1 MPAEPEKKGPIMCR
15 KDGLWKLE
23 LDRRL
28 KTDDSITLLALG
40 DVKNEL
46 LAHLNRR
53 KDIEIIKMETR
64 YMKKREKGMGLKVTV
79 KSRQK
84 PTTESKQ

>member
-1 MPAEPEKKGPIMCR
+1 
-15 KDGLWKLE
+15 
-23 LDRRL
+23 
-28 KTDDSITLLALG
+28 
-40 DVKNEL
+40 
-46 LAHLNRR
+46 
-53 KDIEIIKMETR
+53 METR

>member
-1 MPAEPEKKGPIMCR
+1 MVKGPIMCR

-23 LDRRL
+23 LDRRI
-28 KTDDSITLLALG
+28 KTGESVTLMALG

-53 KDIEIIKMETR
+53 KDIEIIRIETR
-64 YMKKREKGMGLKVTV
+64 YEKTRKGNGIKSNREKK
-79 KSRQK
+79 
-84 PTTESKQ
+84 TELNIREIKINFC

>member
-1 MPAEPEKKGPIMCR
+1 MSVEHERKGPIMCR
-15 KDGLWKLE
+15 KDDLWKLE

-28 KTDDSITLLALG
+28 KTDKSITLMALG

-46 LAHLNRR
+46 LRYLNRR
-53 KDIEIIKMETR
+53 KDVEIIRIETR

-79 KSRQK
+79 KS
-84 PTTESKQ
+84 KQNQTFEKLK

>member
-1 MPAEPEKKGPIMCR
+1 MPAEPEKKGPILCR

-28 KTDDSITLLALG
+28 KTDDSITLMALG

-64 YMKKREKGMGLKVTV
+64 YMKKREKGMGLKVSV

>member
-23 LDRRL
+23 LEKRL

-53 KDIEIIKMETR
+53 KDIEILKMETR

>member
-1 MPAEPEKKGPIMCR
+1 LAKEKERKGPIMCR

-28 KTDDSITLLALG
+28 ETGETITLMALG

-46 LAHLNRR
+46 LRHLNKR
-53 KDIEIIKMETR
+53 KDIEIIRTETR
-64 YMKKREKGMGLKVTV
+64 YMKKREKGIGLKVTV
-79 KSRQK
+79 KSSK
-84 PTTESKQ
+84 KLATESKQ

>member
-1 MPAEPEKKGPIMCR
+1 MVKGPIMCR

-23 LDRRL
+23 LDRRI
-28 KTDDSITLLALG
+28 KTGESVTLMALG

-53 KDIEIIKMETR
+53 KDIEIIRIETR
-64 YMKKREKGMGLKVTV
+64 YEKTRKGNGIKSNLEKKTELNIREIKINFC
-79 KSRQK
+79 
-84 PTTESKQ
+84 

>member
-1 MPAEPEKKGPIMCR
+1 MPAESEKKGPIMCR

>member
-53 KDIEIIKMETR
+53 KDVEIIRIETR

-79 KSRQK
+79 KR
-84 PTTESKQ
+84 KQN

>member
-1 MPAEPEKKGPIMCR
+1 MCR

-23 LDRRL
+23 LERRI
-28 KTDDSITLLALG
+28 KTGESVTLMALG

-46 LAHLNRR
+46 LKHLNRR
-53 KDIEIIKMETR
+53 KDIEIVRMETR

-79 KSRQK
+79 KIK
-84 PTTESKQ
+84 KTKYP

>member
-1 MPAEPEKKGPIMCR
+1 MVKGPIMCR

-23 LDRRL
+23 LERRI
-28 KTDDSITLLALG
+28 KTGESVTLMALG

-53 KDIEIIKMETR
+53 KE
-64 YMKKREKGMGLKVTV
+64 LK
-79 KSRQK
+79 
-84 PTTESKQ
+84 

>member
-1 MPAEPEKKGPIMCR
+1 LAKETEIKGPIMCR

-28 KTDDSITLLALG
+28 KTDKSITLMALG
-40 DVKNEL
+40 DIKNEL
-46 LAHLNRR
+46 LRYLNRR
-53 KDIEIIKMETR
+53 KDVEIIRIETR

-79 KSRQK
+79 KR
-84 PTTESKQ
+84 KQN

>member
-23 LDRRL
+23 LEKRL

>member
-23 LDRRL
+23 LEKRL
-28 KTDDSITLLALG
+28 KTDDSITLMALG

>member
-1 MPAEPEKKGPIMCR
+1 MCR

-23 LDRRL
+23 LDKRL
-28 KTDDSITLLALG
+28 KTDDRVTLMALG
-40 DVKNEL
+40 DVKSEL

-53 KDIEIIKMETR
+53 KDIEIVKMETR

-79 KSRQK
+79 RSRQK
-84 PTTESKQ
+84 TTIESKL

>member
-23 LDRRL
+23 LEKRL

-53 KDIEIIKMETR
+53 KDVEIIRIETR

-79 KSRQK
+79 KR
-84 PTTESKQ
+84 KQN

>member
-1 MPAEPEKKGPIMCR
+1 MEPERKSPIMCR

-23 LDRRL
+23 LDKRL
-28 KTDDSITLLALG
+28 KTGDSITLMALG

-53 KDIEIIKMETR
+53 KDIEILKMETR

>member
-1 MPAEPEKKGPIMCR
+1 MSEESKRKSPIMCR

-28 KTDDSITLLALG
+28 KTDDMITLMALG
-40 DVKNEL
+40 DVKNKL

-53 KDIEIIKMETR
+53 KDIEIVKMETR

-79 KSRQK
+79 RSRQK
-84 PTTESKQ
+84 TTIE